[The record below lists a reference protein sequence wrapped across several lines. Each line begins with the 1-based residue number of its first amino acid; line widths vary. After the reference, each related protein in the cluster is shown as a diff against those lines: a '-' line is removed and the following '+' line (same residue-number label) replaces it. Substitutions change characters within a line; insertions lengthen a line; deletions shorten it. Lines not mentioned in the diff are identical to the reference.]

1 MVAVSLALVVV
12 VLVVVLVACSQAGQQ
27 AQQEPQDM
35 KQVVQQTEPVTA
47 EPEETEAPESTA
59 TPEPEE
65 TKAPESTATPE
76 PEETEAPESTATP
89 ELEETKAPESTI
101 CSSDELA
108 AVFEMAYKS
117 GLSQKAYYTEED
129 ALLNFELDCLVFK
142 AKYQL
147 GIELP
152 DDYAERYINWRP
164 IQEDGPKEP
173 EAPVAQSDG
182 AIQGDNGAGGS
193 GGVGGSSEAGG
204 PSGPSFSDEGSGGF
218 SIDYGPDNP
227 EDGMTMGTAIAEGHT
242 GGWSDLP
249 PGMTMEEALKR
260 AEELT
265 GWHFHGIG

>member
-1 MVAVSLALVVV
+1 MRKKLMVAVSLALVVV

-47 EPEETEAPESTA
+47 EPEETE
-59 TPEPEE
+59 
-65 TKAPESTATPE
+65 APESTATPE